1 MEKVLVT
8 GSNGFIGKKLIERLR
23 KDGVIV
29 VEFSRNLGKNVIKGE
44 DFKDLET
51 VDTVFHLAAVSGY
64 KDCSENINLAY
75 KVNVKGTVNVLEY
88 CCQVGA
94 KLIFP
99 STYVYDQPYEKI
111 KTETDL
117 IKPTTDY
124 SFTKFLGEE
133 LCRFYSRVFKV
144 NTLIL
149 RTSNVYGFGQE
160 DKYLV
165 PKIFNHILKNE
176 EFVLTKPEIER
187 SFIYID
193 DLVEAY
199 IRLAESKT
207 QPGQV
212 FNIGPEK
219 PTTLQQLIEIIGQ
232 VTGETPKVNY
242 AGIERPREVNLNRV
256 DISKMIKTINWKP
269 KTNLNTGLGLYLE
282 PLISE
287 LKSSHHLQ

>member
-1 MEKVLVT
+1 MKQVLVT
-8 GSNGFIGKKLIERLR
+8 GSNGFIGKKLIEKLR
-23 KDGVIV
+23 QKKIEVS
-29 VEFSRNLGKNVIKGE
+29 EFSRKNGRDVTKKE
-44 DFKDLET
+44 DFAALPKA
-51 VDTVFHLAAVSGY
+51 DTVFHLAAVSGY

-75 KVNVKGTVNVLEY
+75 EVNVKGTVNVLEY
-88 CCQVGA
+88 CRRTGA

-111 KTETDL
+111 KTEADPV
-117 IKPTTDY
+117 KPTTHY

-133 LCRFYSRVFKV
+133 LCCFYARVFKV

-165 PKIFNHILKNE
+165 PKIFNQMLKNQALI
-176 EFVLTKPEIER
+176 LTKPEIER

-207 QPGQV
+207 KPGEV
-212 FNIGPEK
+212 FNVGPEK
-219 PTTLQQLIEIIGQ
+219 PTTLQQLIETIGQ
-232 VTGETPKVNY
+232 VTGKTSQVNY
-242 AGIERPREVNLNRV
+242 EGKERPMEVNLNRV
-256 DISKMIKTINWKP
+256 DISKMKKRLNWQP
-269 KTNLNTGLGLYLE
+269 EISLETGLKRYFEAGN
-282 PLISE
+282 
-287 LKSSHHLQ
+287 HQ

>member
-8 GSNGFIGKKLIERLR
+8 GSSGFIGRKLIERLKR
-23 KDGVIV
+23 DGVTV
-29 VEFSRNLGKNVIKGE
+29 VEFSRKKGKNVISE
-44 DFKDLET
+44 ENFKDLET

-64 KDCSENINLAY
+64 KDCSENTNLAY
-75 KVNVKGTVNVLEY
+75 GVNVNGTVNVLEY
-88 CCQVGA
+88 CRRVGA
-94 KLIFP
+94 KLVFP

-111 KTETDL
+111 KTETDPV
-117 IKPTTDY
+117 KPTTHY

-165 PKIFNHILKNE
+165 PKIFNYILKNE
-176 EFVLTKPEIER
+176 EFILTKPEIER

-207 QPGQV
+207 QSGEV
-212 FNIGPEK
+212 FNVGPAET
-219 PTTLQQLIEIIGQ
+219 TTLATLISTIKKVIGK
-232 VTGETPKVNY
+232 TPKVNY

-256 DISKMIKTINWKP
+256 DISKMKKQLKWQPEIS
-269 KTNLNTGLGLYLE
+269 LETGLRCYLE
-282 PLISE
+282 ASN
-287 LKSSHHLQ
+287 H